1 MRRTLYALVCIA
13 VCCVGL
19 RQPAFIPALFTY
31 RRLSRRISG
40 EAHRIERDRSP
51 VHEHCGQ
58 KNNIAMDLL
67 DCLTSPVD
75 DSDPQYSFEKDMR
88 RDSLLAANDYT
99 VLKAA
104 LRRKG
109 LRTSGDKVEMITR
122 LLLHDVDPS
131 IQYDEM

>member
-1 MRRTLYALVCIA
+1 M
-13 VCCVGL
+13 
-19 RQPAFIPALFTY
+19 
-31 RRLSRRISG
+31 
-40 EAHRIERDRSP
+40 E
-51 VHEHCGQ
+51 
-58 KNNIAMDLL
+58 LL